1 MSHSDSEGFESA
13 EDDDFAATK
22 PAAKNTKPATNPK
35 APCASGQTTKKEVET
50 LDKFKALDVN
60 DEGNDGDN
68 DDWGWG
74 DDDEDEDNF
83 KFESKQ
89 PATTVSETPKVD
101 TSVTA
106 KRLVQLGSRQ
116 ESAQQVSGQ
125 EEFSRQE
132 PVRQD
137 STLRSQLDTPSAW
150 SPWSGMVSLLSTA
163 STGVASFTSH
173 VSSVIES
180 NIGIPDPER
189 FAQQQQQEKNET
201 ATQTTGDQ
209 ANDTQSIDS
218 RQQNE
223 EKLLNLGSFVSNVT
237 SISNRVIAGGLD
249 TLEGIGKKTM
259 TIIQENDAGLI
270 SKRKLLGLDNEK
282 PVLSQ
287 VLREAKEK
295 SEESEKTMKLTQKKL
310 YRKQLHFETLFDDYH
325 GLVHLE
331 ALEMLSKQ
339 ASLKLQALLMPL
351 SGIALNELQQT
362 MNSVNELCELNELDQ
377 DDTPTHLYDVTEL
390 EDKLKTATEDFD
402 IPIDFTD
409 ILDTWKENRDW
420 LDTKTDEHQPQQI
433 HDNALKCLAK
443 TSALAINKYHKLAE
457 LLLIKDH
464 HSTVN
469 ESDCLLQLTNTFC
482 WHLSGIATLYSD
494 KLTNITP
501 SDPEIQSN
509 SLITN
514 IFLEGSKSTSYI
526 QNGFQL
532 FIPILQV
539 GAV

>member
-13 EDDDFAATK
+13 EDDDFAEQKSPAKSDTK
-22 PAAKNTKPATNPK
+22 PAGNKEAKTKQSV
-35 APCASGQTTKKEVET
+35 SGSVAKDEEET
-50 LDKFKALDVN
+50 FDKLKALDI
-60 DEGNDGDN
+60 DEEVNDGDN

-74 DDDEDEDNF
+74 DDDEDADNF

-89 PATTVSETPKVD
+89 PTTTTTKTKTANEPSKAE
-101 TSVTA
+101 TSVPT
-106 KRLVQLGSRQ
+106 KRPDHLGDRQESSRQ
-116 ESAQQVSGQ
+116 EPL
-125 EEFSRQE
+125 RQE
-132 PVRQD
+132 YGRSDPVRQD
-137 STLRSQLDTPSAW
+137 SSSVRSQPDTPSAW

-180 NIGIPDPER
+180 NIGIPDPEK
-189 FAQQQQQEKNET
+189 FAQQQQQEKGETVVT
-201 ATQTTGDQ
+201 ATTATAAGATTPSDRV
-209 ANDTQSIDS
+209 NDTQSTDTK
-218 RQQNE
+218 QQNE

-295 SEESEKTMKLTQKKL
+295 SEESEKTMKLQQKKL

-362 MNSVNELCELNELDQ
+362 MNSVNELCELNELDP

-390 EDKLKTATEDFD
+390 EEKLKAATEDFD

-409 ILDTWKENRDW
+409 ILE
-420 LDTKTDEHQPQQI
+420 
-433 HDNALKCLAK
+433 
-443 TSALAINKYHKLAE
+443 
-457 LLLIKDH
+457 
-464 HSTVN
+464 
-469 ESDCLLQLTNTFC
+469 
-482 WHLSGIATLYSD
+482 
-494 KLTNITP
+494 
-501 SDPEIQSN
+501 
-509 SLITN
+509 
-514 IFLEGSKSTSYI
+514 
-526 QNGFQL
+526 
-532 FIPILQV
+532 
-539 GAV
+539 